1 MKNRFT
7 GSKLTTNRKTLL
19 SWIYQVQSS
28 LSLFLFFRYFAL
40 TARHDCPFTSASSP
54 SALFPRLFR
63 FIPRTS
69 NDVLVQWSVPCA
81 FLSSAPLSLSSTET
95 SSLSLPTSDSSP
107 LPFTLPLAPSYFIGD
122 MAAVFLNLLLLPFQL
137 ISARGIKRSRR
148 IASHAK
154 KIPLAIWSVILGSFW
169 CARLPILRSSPAH
182 YSVALNRNS
191 FLVFQKEHWI
201 FRITNFCDEIFVLVR
216 D

>member
-81 FLSSAPLSLSSTET
+81 FLSSAPLSLFHRDIQ
-95 SSLSLPTSDSSP
+95 SL
-107 LPFTLPLAPSYFIGD
+107 PSYFRLF
-122 MAAVFLNLLLLPFQL
+122 ASPLYPPLL
-137 ISARGIKRSRR
+137 ISSATW
-148 IASHAK
+148 
-154 KIPLAIWSVILGSFW
+154 PLCSL
-169 CARLPILRSSPAH
+169 
-182 YSVALNRNS
+182 
-191 FLVFQKEHWI
+191 
-201 FRITNFCDEIFVLVR
+201 TFCCCPSN
-216 D
+216 

>member
-69 NDVLVQWSVPCA
+69 NDVLVQWSVPWR
-81 FLSSAPLSLSSTET
+81 FPLLCPSV
-95 SSLSLPTSDSSP
+95 SLPQRHLVFPFLLPTLRLSP
-107 LPFTLPLAPSYFIGD
+107 LPSPS
-122 MAAVFLNLLLLPFQL
+122 LLL
-137 ISARGIKRSRR
+137 ISSATW
-148 IASHAK
+148 
-154 KIPLAIWSVILGSFW
+154 PLCSL
-169 CARLPILRSSPAH
+169 
-182 YSVALNRNS
+182 
-191 FLVFQKEHWI
+191 
-201 FRITNFCDEIFVLVR
+201 TFCCCPSN
-216 D
+216 